1 MRCNCLQT
9 ENYIIDRVER
19 IRQAK
24 SLSRYRM
31 AQRAG
36 LSQSSISNLL
46 NRRNVPSIQTLEK
59 ICNGLGMTLAQFFS
73 ADGERPDLTKE
84 QEHVLDVW
92 DQLNEL
98 ERARVKAFVQ
108 GMRDL

>member
-1 MRCNCLQT
+1 LQT

-24 SLSRYRM
+24 NLSRYRM
-31 AQRAG
+31 AQRSG

-73 ADGERPDLTKE
+73 ADGERPNLTKE

-92 DQLNEL
+92 DQLNEM
-98 ERARVKAFVQ
+98 EKARVKAFVQ
-108 GMRDL
+108 GMRDI